1 MAITEIPK
9 SQTKA
14 VADFLR
20 WAQGRTGFTLRQ
32 LYELYSRPL
41 TLTDKEK
48 AEIETLIKTEEAK
61 AAALAEVK
69 PPTPTPPK
77 QPTIKPELIIAR
89 TPYPKWWKDAY
100 AWDINIDT
108 AGTHIVIPQTPGYR
122 TYIATIVLTV
132 GGEVNITFTF
142 GSFPPSGTMDFGGEN
157 EPRGMVISTGN
168 SPIPCG
174 GGGFKITTSASVHVG
189 GFITYFYESEKET

>member
-1 MAITEIPK
+1 MAITETPK
-9 SQTKA
+9 QLADVEKA
-14 VADFLR
+14 FEA
-20 WAQGRTGFTLRQ
+20 WAALRTGFTRK
-32 LYELYSRPL
+32 ELL
-41 TLTDKEK
+41 
-48 AEIETLIKTEEAK
+48 EIYARRYAPGTQELKLIEELIKKEEATPTPP
-61 AAALAEVK
+61 K
-69 PPTPTPPK
+69 PAPTPTPAPPK

-142 GSFPPSGTMDFGGEN
+142 GSVPPSGTMDFGGEN